1 MLLLFK
7 GPYRVAAQL
16 VLGIALLVVG
26 LVTHTTAAIVL
37 GAVLVVWGLFNLIGA
52 RRSGRRA

>member
-26 LVTHTTAAIVL
+26 LAAHTTAAIVL
-37 GAVLVVWGLFNLIGA
+37 GAVLAVWGLFNLVGA
-52 RRSGRRA
+52 RRAGRRV